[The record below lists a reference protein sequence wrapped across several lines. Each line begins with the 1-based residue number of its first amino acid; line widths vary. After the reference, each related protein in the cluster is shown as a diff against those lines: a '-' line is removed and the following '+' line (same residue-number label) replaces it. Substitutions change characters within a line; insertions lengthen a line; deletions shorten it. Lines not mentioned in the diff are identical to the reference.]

1 MSIVLET
8 KENEPQSSEIIKY
21 LSDSDIKQEQQN
33 DDELVKEVQN
43 YTKEQILYLIEI
55 SSKCERFQH
64 VIFAYE
70 NLYTLFPSTFL
81 SLEELSPLET
91 SLKIFVAQKQK
102 NLNILYKLYQRS
114 QNKEAD
120 FDDMDNDNQLLL
132 NAITSER
139 KKIEEQISSYVNRYL
154 KVIDNFILKNITV
167 KNKGVDREIE
177 VFLYRMKGDINKYL
191 SQIESEEEQKKIYLN
206 NAKNYYLNSY
216 NLANQY
222 MKVNAL
228 SSLNTT
234 VAYVKFLVYFGG
246 NKGEAKN
253 LLRGLVNKE
262 ELISLYSSIL
272 SDEKERSDLVKEIF
286 AINKELNNEK

>member
-21 LSDSDIKQEQQN
+21 LSDSDIKQEPQN

-81 SLEELSPLET
+81 SLDELSPLET
-91 SLKIFVAQKQK
+91 SLKVFVAQKQK

-120 FDDMDNDNQLLL
+120 FEDMDNDNQFLL
-132 NAITSER
+132 NAITLER
-139 KKIEEQISSYVNRYL
+139 KKIEEQIN
-154 KVIDNFILKNITV
+154 
-167 KNKGVDREIE
+167 
-177 VFLYRMKGDINKYL
+177 
-191 SQIESEEEQKKIYLN
+191 
-206 NAKNYYLNSY
+206 
-216 NLANQY
+216 
-222 MKVNAL
+222 
-228 SSLNTT
+228 
-234 VAYVKFLVYFGG
+234 
-246 NKGEAKN
+246 
-253 LLRGLVNKE
+253 
-262 ELISLYSSIL
+262 
-272 SDEKERSDLVKEIF
+272 
-286 AINKELNNEK
+286 

>member
-21 LSDSDIKQEQQN
+21 LSDSDIKQEPQN

-81 SLEELSPLET
+81 SLDELSPLET

-120 FDDMDNDNQLLL
+120 FEDMDNDNQFLL
-132 NAITSER
+132 NAITLER
-139 KKIEEQISSYVNRYL
+139 KKIEEQINYYVNRYL
-154 KVIDNFILKNITV
+154 KVIDNFILNNITV

-191 SQIESEEEQKKIYLN
+191 SQIESDDAQKKIYLN

-216 NLANQY
+216 NLATQY
-222 MKVNAL
+222 MKVSDL
-228 SSLNTT
+228 SSLSTA

-246 NKGEAKN
+246 NKGGAKN
-253 LLRGLVNKE
+253 LLRGLVSKE
-262 ELISLYSSIL
+262 EIISLYSSIL
-272 SDEKERSDLVKEIF
+272 SDEKEKSDLVKELF
-286 AINKELNNEK
+286 AINNELNNDK

>member
-1 MSIVLET
+1 M
-8 KENEPQSSEIIKY
+8 
-21 LSDSDIKQEQQN
+21 
-33 DDELVKEVQN
+33 
-43 YTKEQILYLIEI
+43 YLIEI

-191 SQIESEEEQKKIYLN
+191 SQIESDEEQKKMYLN

-222 MKVNAL
+222 MKVNSL

-272 SDEKERSDLVKEIF
+272 SDEKEKSDLVKEIF

>member
-191 SQIESEEEQKKIYLN
+191 SQIESDEEQKKMYLN

-222 MKVNAL
+222 MKVNSL

-272 SDEKERSDLVKEIF
+272 SDEKEKSDLVKEIF

>member
-191 SQIESEEEQKKIYLN
+191 SQIESDEEQKKMYLN

-222 MKVNAL
+222 MKVNSL

-253 LLRGLVNKE
+253 LLRGFVNKE

-272 SDEKERSDLVKEIF
+272 SDEKEKSDLVKEIF

>member
-81 SLEELSPLET
+81 SLDELSPLET

-191 SQIESEEEQKKIYLN
+191 SQIESDEEQKKMYLN

-222 MKVNAL
+222 MKVNSL

-253 LLRGLVNKE
+253 LIRGLVNKE

-272 SDEKERSDLVKEIF
+272 SDEKEKSDLVKEIF

>member
-191 SQIESEEEQKKIYLN
+191 SQIESDEEQKKMYLN

-222 MKVNAL
+222 MKVNSL

-253 LLRGLVNKE
+253 LIRGLVNKE

-272 SDEKERSDLVKEIF
+272 SDEKEKSDLVKEIF

>member
-81 SLEELSPLET
+81 SLDELSPLET

-191 SQIESEEEQKKIYLN
+191 SQIESDEEQKKMYLN

-222 MKVNAL
+222 MKVNSL

-272 SDEKERSDLVKEIF
+272 SDEKEKSDLVKEIF